1 MNNGEAYTHNRCHEF
16 FLIFKEGNEVTSD
29 VIGQNGGNEM
39 KGLYHI
45 KVRLVWSIDGPV
57 IDGIFLQNVV
67 FITVRKFFVFL
78 DSHCK

>member
-1 MNNGEAYTHNRCHEF
+1 VFLSDEKMNNGEAYTHNRCHEF

-45 KVRLVWSIDGPV
+45 KVRLV
-57 IDGIFLQNVV
+57 
-67 FITVRKFFVFL
+67 
-78 DSHCK
+78 